1 MSIHAAD
8 RARALELAQTGEYED
23 WHGVCRKMVF
33 EGYGIEIFNET
44 AFTDEIDLICERER
58 GLKAAVDTSPD
69 TRLHD
74 VGN

>member
-1 MSIHAAD
+1 
-8 RARALELAQTGEYED
+8 
-23 WHGVCRKMVF
+23 MVF